1 MAIYK
6 NYDKTALDKQYNN
19 RAMVPNFADIVQN
32 WERQSEALRQRATH
46 HAGIAYGSG
55 VREYL
60 DIFPG
65 GKAEAPLHVF
75 FHGGYWQGMQS
86 NVFHFIADGFLTRG
100 ITTILVNYPLAPA
113 ATMAEI
119 IDACRRAVVW
129 IYRHAAEYGANPHKI
144 YISGHSAGGHLVAM
158 LLATAWA
165 DWDDDLP
172 ADLIKGGCAISGLFN
187 LIPIQRSYVNDN
199 IGINEAM
206 ARQYSPDFLAPA
218 TISPLII
225 SVGEAESA
233 EYHAQ
238 SEELATTWTEKGA
251 AIQTLTIAG
260 ANHFTILDAL
270 VQPEGVLH
278 RAILAQMA

>member
-1 MAIYK
+1 
-6 NYDKTALDKQYNN
+6 
-19 RAMVPNFADIVQN
+19 MVPNFANIGQG
-32 WERQSEALRQRATH
+32 WERQSHLLRQRATH
-46 HAGIAYGSG
+46 HEGVAYGPG
-55 VREYL
+55 AREYL
-60 DIFPG
+60 DIFLG
-65 GKAEAPLHVF
+65 SKAEAPLHIF

-86 NVFHFIADGFLTRG
+86 NVFHFIANGFLERS

-119 IDACRRAVVW
+119 IDACRQAMVW

-206 ARQYSPDFLAPA
+206 ARQYSPVFLAPA